1 MVHNQI
7 PTTPG
12 IVRIHR
18 LDAAAV
24 GVGAVIV
31 GAKVVTMVITAVV
44 DMIMI
49 EVDIVMGIA
58 VDMVV
63 VVVVV
68 AINKVINGQ
77 LKVKS
82 AVTPVGLGRIEY
94 KGKKQKQRVV

>member
-63 VVVVV
+63 VVV